1 MAKSKKLSAAAE
13 KTLKMM
19 RQKAKTKPK
28 KKAVPPPKG
37 KALIKPKIRAAKPEP
52 VKAPVKPPAKPI
64 EKHMSYGKEDL
75 AFFRKI
81 IMEKKKEILEDM
93 STLRDS
99 MMDSQTGEYA
109 SENSTY
115 STHMEQGTDAM
126 EREKTFLFASREG
139 KFLNYLED
147 ALVRINKGE
156 YGRCNECGKL
166 IDKERLEA
174 VPHAQL
180 CLQCKLRLGK

>member
-37 KALIKPKIRAAKPEP
+37 KAVIKPKIRVAKPEP

-81 IMEKKKEILEDM
+81 IMEKRRKF
-93 STLRDS
+93 S
-99 MMDSQTGEYA
+99 MTCRP
-109 SENSTY
+109 SET
-115 STHMEQGTDAM
+115 
-126 EREKTFLFASREG
+126 R
-139 KFLNYLED
+139 
-147 ALVRINKGE
+147 
-156 YGRCNECGKL
+156 
-166 IDKERLEA
+166 
-174 VPHAQL
+174 
-180 CLQCKLRLGK
+180 

>member
-37 KALIKPKIRAAKPEP
+37 KAPIKPKIRAAKPEP
-52 VKAPVKPPAKPI
+52 VKAPVKPPAKLI

-115 STHMEQGTDAM
+115 
-126 EREKTFLFASREG
+126 
-139 KFLNYLED
+139 
-147 ALVRINKGE
+147 
-156 YGRCNECGKL
+156 
-166 IDKERLEA
+166 
-174 VPHAQL
+174 
-180 CLQCKLRLGK
+180 